1 MWNRTTNTDK
11 GSRGQVLPMAAL
23 MMVVLVAFTGLA
35 IDVGRLF
42 IAKAELVR
50 AVDAAA
56 LAATLELPDL
66 TNAQTKATTYMQ
78 QNEPTAVTQTVS
90 SPTERQI
97 QVTGT
102 KTVDVIFMRIFG
114 ISSVSVSASATA
126 GFGVL
131 AVDTV
136 MAIDATGSMGVD
148 QNGNSCSGSGCP
160 IYEAKNAAKS
170 FTDTLLSGSTSSS
183 DTLVGATPYRGCFNA
198 PNPFSFCVP
207 IASMTQSLS
216 NDKNAVDS
224 TINAISAV
232 GGSGTNICN
241 GVNEANQILYGVG
254 HHDVSNMLRIVV
266 ILSDGDNT
274 YNVAAN
280 GVPTVT
286 GNPAKTPTPNPSYQL
301 PAACRPATPN
311 ASSDDTGTG
320 CKPAQTHQKDLDLK
334 TMALVNTMKS
344 NGVEFY
350 VVGLGVCGSSN
361 SNTCNTGMIGGNY
374 DDATAN
380 RNLLKCIASSKT
392 GNDHYFEATTASQ
405 LPGIFTNI
413 ARLIGFR
420 LIQ

>member
-1 MWNRTTNTDK
+1 
-11 GSRGQVLPMAAL
+11 MAAL
-23 MMVVLVAFTGLA
+23 MMAVLVAAVGLA
-35 IDVGRLF
+35 IDAGRLF
-42 IAKAELVR
+42 IARAELVR

-66 TNAQTKATTYMQ
+66 SNAQTKAITYMQ
-78 QNEPTAVTQTVS
+78 QNEPTAVTQAVT
-90 SPTERQI
+90 SPTDRQI

-102 KTVDVIFMRIFG
+102 KTVNVIFMKVFG
-114 ISSVSVSASATA
+114 ISSVSISASATA
-126 GFGVL
+126 GFGIL

-136 MAIDATGSMGVD
+136 MAIDATGSMGD
-148 QNGNSCSGSGCP
+148 GTGCP
-160 IYEAKNAAKS
+160 DGATCPIVAAKSAAKS
-170 FTDTLLSGSTSSS
+170 FTDTLLSGSTASS

-198 PNPFSFCVP
+198 PNPFSFCIP

-216 NDKNAVDS
+216 NDKSVVDS
-224 TINAISAV
+224 KINSITSV

-241 GVNEANQILYGVG
+241 GVNEANQILYGVN

-286 GNPAKTPTPNPSYQL
+286 GHPSKTPTPNPSYQL
-301 PAACRPATPN
+301 PAACRPANPN
-311 ASSDDTGTG
+311 QSSDDTGTS
-320 CKPAQTHQKDLDLK
+320 CMPAQTHQKDLDLK

-350 VVGLGVCGSSN
+350 VVGFGVCGSSN
-361 SNTCNTGMIGGNY
+361 TNLCNTSMIGGNY
-374 DDATAN
+374 DDTTAN
-380 RNLLKCIASSKT
+380 RNLLKCIASSSSGT
-392 GNDHYFEATTASQ
+392 NNHYFEATTAAD
-405 LPGIFTNI
+405 LPGIFTSI

-420 LIQ
+420 LIK

>member
-1 MWNRTTNTDK
+1 MWNRTTKTDK

-23 MMVVLVAFTGLA
+23 MMVVLVGATGLA

-66 TNAQTKATTYMQ
+66 TNAQAKALTYMA
-78 QNEPTAVTQTVS
+78 QNEPTAQASAVT

-97 QVTGT
+97 EVHGT

-114 ISSVSVSASATA
+114 VSSVSVSAGATA

-136 MAIDATGSMGVD
+136 LTIDATGSMGT
-148 QNGNSCSGSGCP
+148 GTGCP
-160 IYEAKNAAKS
+160 SGDTCPIVAAKNAAKS
-170 FTDTLLSGSTSSS
+170 FTDTLLSGSTASS
-183 DTLVGATPYRGCFNA
+183 DTLVGETPYRGCFNA
-198 PNPFSFCVP
+198 PNPFSFCIP

-216 NDKNAVDS
+216 NNKTTVDS
-224 TINAISAV
+224 KINTIASV

-241 GVNEANQILYGVG
+241 GINEANQILYGVN

-311 ASSDDTGTG
+311 ASSDDTGTD
-320 CKPAQTHQKDLDLK
+320 CMPAQTHQRDLDLK
-334 TMALVNTMKS
+334 TMALVNTMKN

-361 SNTCNTGMIGGNY
+361 TNLCNTGMIGTNTN
-374 DDATAN
+374 DTTAN
-380 RNLLKCIASSKT
+380 RNLLKCIASST
-392 GNDHYFEATTASQ
+392 NGTNDHYFETTKASD
-405 LPGIFTNI
+405 LPSIFTNI

-420 LIQ
+420 LIK